1 MAVPEPSSAAMPATL
16 RWIAAAICALML
28 TSCAGAPAD
37 PAPVD
42 GFVFGHQPLWPFA
55 DQQEAERSAAD
66 WHADPGATALAFTRD
81 FLGFNEIDQIAG
93 VTEEDG
99 QAWVD
104 VGYRLPDERVATAA
118 TVHLARFGPAA
129 DAPWEVVGTRA
140 EVLTLQMPPYGS
152 LVRDAVEAGGRIT
165 GIDESLHLQ
174 IRQSGQD
181 HALGDYC
188 CLPAGGQDQPW
199 SAQVTMTHAPRPGT
213 ITVVV
218 STGGHVAEVERFAVT
233 GLRVQ

>member
-1 MAVPEPSSAAMPATL
+1 MSPII
-16 RWIAAAICALML
+16 RWIAGAICALTL
-28 TSCAGAPAD
+28 TSCAGAPVG
-37 PAPVD
+37 PAPAD
-42 GFVFGHQPLWPFA
+42 EFAFGHQPLWPFA
-55 DQQEAERSAAD
+55 SEQEAHRSSAD

-81 FLGFNEIDQIAG
+81 FLGFNEIDQAIE
-93 VTEEDG
+93 VTEDDDE
-99 QAWVD
+99 AWVD
-104 VGYRLPDERVATAA
+104 VGYRLPDDRVATAA
-118 TVHLARFGPAA
+118 TVHLARFGSAA
-129 DAPWEVVGTRA
+129 DAPWEVVGTRDA
-140 EVLTLQMPPYGS
+140 VLTLETPPYGS
-152 LVRDAVEAGGRIT
+152 LVRDAVQAGGRIT

-181 HALGDYC
+181 RALGDYC